1 MLFHNPILYNF
12 TGLLN
17 STHRSSAMIL
27 CMLCV
32 IICLSCVY
40 TLLEKYCIPRRKLQ
54 CFLLCACMCLSAF
67 TPFTTTD
74 ALSSQLHL
82 LFALL
87 SFLYLHRIL
96 FQFAFISQKVS
107 HFYIGCLF
115 LSGLFVITY
124 QSITGISE
132 IIFMD
137 GWMISM
143 YILLKSWPPV
153 KRVVCSKA
161 IRLLSPANVLR
172 HWLFHYVMSKPPL
185 HL

>member
-1 MLFHNPILYNF
+1 MSDNKKTLQKISLIVFSFFFTFYMLFHNPILYNF

-27 CMLCV
+27 CILCV
-32 IICLSCVY
+32 VICLSCVY

-143 YILLKSWPPV
+143 YMLLK
-153 KRVVCSKA
+153 
-161 IRLLSPANVLR
+161 
-172 HWLFHYVMSKPPL
+172 
-185 HL
+185 